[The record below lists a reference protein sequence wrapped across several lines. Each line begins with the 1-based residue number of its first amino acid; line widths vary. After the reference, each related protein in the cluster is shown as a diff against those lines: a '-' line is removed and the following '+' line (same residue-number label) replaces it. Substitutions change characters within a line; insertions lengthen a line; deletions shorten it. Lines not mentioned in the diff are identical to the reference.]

1 MLVNLFDVDGRKIVP
16 GQACYLI
23 PWLKK
28 IMDEFPEDYIQ
39 VYSYIF
45 FITCPDAV
53 LNPYVNINE
62 EDREDVV
69 ISDLKPVKFSL
80 ESPTVLY
87 AIKRCI
93 QLYETPTLRIWK
105 GAKIMLDQMADDLR
119 TKKLTYGKEGNAT
132 DLRGIMDKL
141 PTYTKN
147 YMEVEKLLKEEQ
159 SKVKGDR
166 VIPYHQKEGY
176 KETKDYS

>member
-23 PWLKK
+23 PCLKK
-28 IMDEFPEDYIQ
+28 IMDEFPDNYIQ
-39 VYSYIF
+39 IYSYIF
-45 FITCPDAV
+45 FITCPDAT
-53 LNPYVNINE
+53 LNPFVNLNE
-62 EDREDVV
+62 EEREDVV
-69 ISDLKPVKFSL
+69 IHELKPLYFSL
-80 ESPTVLY
+80 EHPTIIHALRFCM
-87 AIKRCI
+87 KM
-93 QLYETPTLRIWK
+93 YETATLRIWK
-105 GAKIMLDQMADDLR
+105 GAKVMLDQMAEDLT
-119 TKKLTYGKEGNAT
+119 TKRLTYGKDGNAA

-147 YMEVEKLLKEEQ
+147 FMEVEKLLKEEQ

-176 KETKDYS
+176 RETKNYD